1 MTSPSKKRVLSGM
14 RSTGKLHL
22 GNYVGALEN
31 WVRMQEQYDCFF
43 VIVDWHALTTDYAD
57 TSRLKENLADVLL
70 DWLAAGLDPEKC
82 VMFIQSH
89 VPVHAE
95 LHLLLSMITPLGWL
109 ERVPTYKEQ
118 KENIKEKDLG
128 TYGFLGYPVLQ
139 SADILIYKADVVP
152 VGEDQ
157 VAHVELTREIAR
169 RFNSLYAGPYPSV
182 SVTNDFY
189 VPGTNLP
196 RGKEIFPQPQA
207 LLTPAPRLPG
217 TDGRKMSKS
226 YGNAVM
232 LSDPEP
238 VVRQKL
244 KTMVTDPARVRRTD
258 PGNPD
263 VCPVGDLHKIFSD
276 QETMVKVY
284 EGCRSAGIGCIECKS
299 WAADALVKILNPMQE
314 RRKKYED
321 NPRLAWDILEAG
333 SARAREVAGATMDE
347 VRSSIGL
354 DYSPNDSPNCE
365 PTKDST
371 K

>member
-1 MTSPSKKRVLSGM
+1 MTIPSTKKRVLSGM

-22 GNYVGALEN
+22 GNYVGALQN
-31 WVRMQEQYDCFF
+31 WVRMQDQYDCFF
-43 VIVDWHALTTDYAD
+43 FIADWHALTTDYAD
-57 TSRLKENLADVLL
+57 TSHIKENSVEVLL
-70 DWLAAGLDPEKC
+70 DWLAAGLDPERC

-89 VPVHAE
+89 VPAHAE

-169 RFNSLYAGPYPSV
+169 RFNG
-182 SVTNDFY
+182 FY
-189 VPGTNLP
+189 STKRAVV
-196 RGKEIFPQPQA
+196 FPEPQS
-207 LLTPAPRLPG
+207 LLTPTPKLPG

-226 YGNAVM
+226 YGNAIM

-238 VVRQKL
+238 IVRQKL
-244 KTMVTDPARVRRTD
+244 KTMVTDPARIRRTD

-263 VCPVGDLHKIFSD
+263 LCPVGDLHKIFSSP
-276 QETMVKVY
+276 ETMAKVNT
-284 EGCRSAGIGCIECKS
+284 GCRSAGIGCIECKG
-299 WAADALVKILNPMQE
+299 WAADALVQVLNPMQE
-314 RRKKYED
+314 RRQKYAD
-321 NPRLAWDILEAG
+321 NPRLAWDILESG
-333 SARAREVAGATMDE
+333 SARAREVAGATMNE
-347 VRSSIGL
+347 VRDAMSISL
-354 DYSPNDSPNCE
+354 NYEAPKASM
-365 PTKDST
+365 K
-371 K
+371 